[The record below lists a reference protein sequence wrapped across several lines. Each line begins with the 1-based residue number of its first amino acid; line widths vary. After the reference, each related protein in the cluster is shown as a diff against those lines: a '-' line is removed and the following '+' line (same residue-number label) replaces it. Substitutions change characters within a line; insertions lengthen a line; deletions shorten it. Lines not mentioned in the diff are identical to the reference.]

1 MTYETSQG
9 HSAGAHLAAQVV
21 LSDIIEQAKYNESIS
36 IKDIPEPHVSQ
47 KHDPSMK
54 RNHTLRN
61 NNKPHDFLP
70 LVEGI
75 LL

>member
-1 MTYETSQG
+1 
-9 HSAGAHLAAQVV
+9 LAAQVV
-21 LSDIIEQAKYNESIS
+21 LSDIIEQAKYNESIQS
-36 IKDIPEPHVSQ
+36 REAPPYVSK

-54 RNHTLRN
+54 FQGINEGHMISEY
-61 NNKPHDFLP
+61 NNKPRDFLP